1 MTHRNQFQSIY
12 SSFKKRFHK
21 EKGHFT
27 SKEKGTFCVI
37 LKLGG
42 GALAPLVPTPLTKRD
57 WLTNVTYSRV
67 ILT

>member
-42 GALAPLVPTPLTKRD
+42 GLGPLGSYAPDKTWLA
-57 WLTNVTYSRV
+57 N
-67 ILT
+67 